1 MIEPRD
7 ASTSHGG
14 TISEELKAEVE
25 PTSDNKLLEKESQE
39 EQKHDH
45 IDEQQSLTPLKQGEI
60 DIKVN
65 EATTPGQSTD
75 ISMED
80 NVKDEENERMEIDNS
95 SGSAD
100 NLNPPDQPIIDS
112 QPNQIVGETEIKKE
126 DLNVPDNLTLNEE
139 ENQTK
144 QSKISETMLEKEA
157 NLPGKPFIEG
167 SSNETV
173 EETEIK
179 KECLNISE
187 NATMNEEVNE
197 TKISK
202 LSETGLEKDEKVG
215 SPEKKPRIE
224 ENMKN
229 VSNTVHLVILF
240 PLIRLIRI
248 APLKLLFL

>member
-14 TISEELKAEVE
+14 TISEELKAENE
-25 PTSDNKLLEKESQE
+25 PTSDNKLVEKESQE
-39 EQKHDH
+39 EQKHGH
-45 IDEQQSLTPLKQGEI
+45 IFEQQSLTPLKQSEI

-80 NVKDEENERMEIDNS
+80 NAKDEENERMEIDNS

-112 QPNQIVGETEIKKE
+112 QPNQVVGETEIKKE
-126 DLNVPDNLTLNEE
+126 DLNVPDNSTLNKE

-157 NLPGKPFIEG
+157 NLPGKPYIES

-240 PLIRLIRI
+240 SLIRLIT
-248 APLKLLFL
+248 PLKLLFL